1 MLPRLRSVLVL
12 ASLLALA
19 GGAALVAYGRWS
31 IPMAAAADAAA
42 HRDAALALS
51 AYERMDARIRRWPAL
66 GRVLAGDSERV
77 AYNQLALLYRTG
89 QYDTLIEKAEG
100 APDAAAPRFWAGCAL
115 FAKSRGEAT
124 SEGRLIWLSRAED
137 EFKRALE
144 SAPDDWDAKYNYEL
158 TARLAAA
165 LRREP
170 KFKPSPLMPLLRPQP
185 KAARPPDKKTG

>member
-1 MLPRLRSVLVL
+1 MLPRLSSVLVL
-12 ASLLALA
+12 ASLLAFA

-31 IPMAAAADAAA
+31 IPMAVAADAAA

-51 AYERMDARIRRWPAL
+51 AYERMEARVRRWPTV
-66 GRVLAGDSERV
+66 GRVLAVDYESV
-77 AYNQLALLYRTG
+77 ANNRLALLYRTG
-89 QYDTLIEKAEG
+89 QYDAVIEKAEG
-100 APDAAAPRFWAGCAL
+100 APDASAPRFWAGCAL
-115 FAKSRGEAT
+115 FAKSGREAT
-124 SEGRLIWLSRAED
+124 AEGRLLWLSRAED

-170 KFKPSPLMPLLRPQP
+170 KSKPSPLMPLLRPQP
-185 KAARPPDKKTG
+185 RAARPPDKKTG